1 MKSLNPKSRLGQS
14 LASSSAALT
23 QEDLP
28 KHPTDA
34 FALAS
39 REFEEALHHLFNPYD
54 TKSHGFCQYDQRW
67 HAEVN
72 APTLFNH
79 KLTNEGDFAP
89 YHISGS
95 IFANGATPSECISDL
110 LEKWNKAEAW
120 QAKII
125 HLVKTHGK
133 GEA

>member
-1 MKSLNPKSRLGQS
+1 MKSLNPKSKLGQS

-23 QEDLP
+23 PEDLP

-39 REFEEALHHLFNPYD
+39 REFEKALHHLFSPYD
-54 TKSHGFCQYDQRW
+54 MKSHGFCQYDQRW
-67 HAEVN
+67 YAEVN

-79 KLTNEGDFAP
+79 KLIDEGDFVP

-110 LEKWNKAEAW
+110 VEKWNKAEEW
-120 QAKII
+120 QAEIL
-125 HLVKTHGK
+125 HLVKMHGK
-133 GEA
+133 GAA

>member
-1 MKSLNPKSRLGQS
+1 MKSLNPKSKLGQS

-23 QEDLP
+23 TEDLP
-28 KHPTDA
+28 QQPTDA

-54 TKSHGFCQYDQRW
+54 VKSHGFCKYDQRW
-67 HAEVN
+67 YAEVN

-79 KLTNEGDFAP
+79 KLLHDGDFAP

-95 IFANGATPSECISDL
+95 IFANGATPIECISDL
-110 LEKWNKAEAW
+110 LEKWEKAEKW